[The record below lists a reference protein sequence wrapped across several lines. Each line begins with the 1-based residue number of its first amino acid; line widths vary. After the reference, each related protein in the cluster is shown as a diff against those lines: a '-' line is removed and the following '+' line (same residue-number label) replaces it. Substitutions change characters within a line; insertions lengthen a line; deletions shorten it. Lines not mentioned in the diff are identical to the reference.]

1 MIVKIIDL
9 AILLKLPEKYHLFPR
24 EKEFLVNTILLSN
37 EGLPLEGGLM
47 VKEICSRLGLK
58 KADVYNYRR
67 ILKSK
72 GWLMQTING
81 FELLPFLDFSKKQIP
96 STLNVNYI
104 LKLT

>member
-1 MIVKIIDL
+1 MIARIIDL

-24 EKEFLVNTILLSN
+24 EKQFLIHTILLSN
-37 EGLPLEGGLM
+37 EGFPLEGGSM
-47 VKEICSRLGLK
+47 VKEICNKLSLK

-96 STLNVNYI
+96 STLKVNYI
-104 LKLT
+104 LKLA